1 MKYNVGQVVYL
12 LNNKEMRIFPARIE
26 EEIIRRKASGEEVQ
40 YKIMLPTKSRDII
53 DLSELNATVF
63 VLESD
68 LRNHMIENAIKTIDS
83 MIDRANRSSRVF
95 EAGVP
100 DIDHVRDENDVVE

>member
-40 YKIMLPTKSRDII
+40 YKIMLPTKSRDVV
-53 DLSELNATVF
+53 DLGELDATVF

-83 MIDRANRSSRVF
+83 MIDRANRSGRIFSAVSP
-95 EAGVP
+95 EP
-100 DIDHVRDENDVVE
+100 DHVRDESDVVE